1 MSDTTIRPLA
11 PGPERAFAAT
21 VDGRVVAV
29 GGWNRLPDG
38 QWAEVSLVLHDTA
51 AERLAATLL
60 REIAVDAA
68 RAGIRRFV
76 NESGPDES
84 PVRRVIRAAGFES
97 RDGLPTGNAALE
109 LRDQLAGLAWAK
121 LSFGFS

>member
-29 GGWNRLPDG
+29 GGWNRLPEG
-38 QWAEVSLVLHDTA
+38 MQAEVSLVLHDSA
-51 AERLAATLL
+51 AETLAATLL

-68 RAGIRRFV
+68 RSGIRRFV
-76 NESGPDES
+76 NESTPEDAS
-84 PVRRVIRAAGFES
+84 LRRVLRSAGFETATVYQQ
-97 RDGLPTGNAALE
+97 GI
-109 LRDQLAGLAWAK
+109 LRT
-121 LSFGFS
+121 SFAIA

>member
-1 MSDTTIRPLA
+1 MPDTTIRPLA

-38 QWAEVSLVLHDTA
+38 QKAEVS
-51 AERLAATLL
+51 
-60 REIAVDAA
+60 VDAA

-76 NESGPDES
+76 NESGPDEA
-84 PVRRVIRAAGFES
+84 PVRRVFRDAGFETATVYQQ
-97 RDGLPTGNAALE
+97 GI
-109 LRDQLAGLAWAK
+109 LRS
-121 LSFGFS
+121 SFAIC

>member
-29 GGWNRLPDG
+29 GGWNRLPEA

-51 AERLAATLL
+51 AERMAATLL
-60 REIAVDAA
+60 KEIAVDAA

-76 NESGPDES
+76 NESTPDDA
-84 PVRRVIRAAGFES
+84 PVRRVLRDAGFETATVYEQ
-97 RDGLPTGNAALE
+97 GI
-109 LRDQLAGLAWAK
+109 LRTTFAIG
-121 LSFGFS
+121 

>member
-29 GGWNRLPDG
+29 GGWNRLPEG

-60 REIAVDAA
+60 KEIAVDAA

-76 NESGPDES
+76 NESGPDEANL
-84 PVRRVIRAAGFES
+84 RRVFRHAGFETATVYQQ
-97 RDGLPTGNAALE
+97 GV
-109 LRDQLAGLAWAK
+109 LRS
-121 LSFGFS
+121 SFAIG

>member
-1 MSDTTIRPLA
+1 MADTTIRPLA

-29 GGWNRLPDG
+29 GGWNRLPEG
-38 QWAEVSLVLHDTA
+38 LCAEMSLVLHDTA
-51 AERLAATLL
+51 AEQPAATLV

-76 NESGPDES
+76 NESGPDDA
-84 PVRRVIRAAGFES
+84 PLRRVLRRAGFETATVYQQ
-97 RDGLPTGNAALE
+97 GILLT
-109 LRDQLAGLAWAK
+109 
-121 LSFGFS
+121 SFAIG

>member
-1 MSDTTIRPLA
+1 MTDTLIRTLA

-29 GGWNRLPDG
+29 GGWNRLPDP
-38 QWAEVSLVLHDTA
+38 QRAEVSIILHDNA
-51 AERLAATLL
+51 AETQAATLL

-76 NESGPDES
+76 NESGPDDA
-84 PVRRVIRAAGFES
+84 PVRRVIRDAGFVTATVYQQGVLIS
-97 RDGLPTGNAALE
+97 T
-109 LRDQLAGLAWAK
+109 
-121 LSFGFS
+121 FGI

>member
-1 MSDTTIRPLA
+1 MSDTTIRPLT

-29 GGWNRLPDG
+29 GGWNRMPDG

-51 AERLAATLL
+51 AESQAATLL

-68 RAGIRRFV
+68 RSGIRRFV
-76 NESGPDES
+76 NESGPDEA
-84 PVRRVIRAAGFES
+84 PVRRVIRNAGFETATVYQQ
-97 RDGLPTGNAALE
+97 GV
-109 LRDQLAGLAWAK
+109 LRS
-121 LSFGFS
+121 SFAIA

>member
-1 MSDTTIRPLA
+1 MSDTTTIRPLA

-29 GGWNRLPDG
+29 GGWNRLPEG
-38 QWAEVSLVLHDTA
+38 HWAEVSLVLHDTA

-60 REIAVDAA
+60 KEIAVDAA

-76 NESGPDES
+76 NESGPDEAG
-84 PVRRVIRAAGFES
+84 VRRVFRHAGFETATVYQQ
-97 RDGLPTGNAALE
+97 GM
-109 LRDQLAGLAWAK
+109 LRS
-121 LSFGFS
+121 SFAIG

>member
-38 QWAEVSLVLHDTA
+38 QRAEVSLVLHDGS
-51 AERLAATLL
+51 AEGLAATLL
-60 REIAVDAA
+60 REIALDAA

-76 NESGPDES
+76 NESLPDDA
-84 PVRRVIRAAGFES
+84 PLRRVFRDAGFETATVYQQ
-97 RDGLPTGNAALE
+97 GV
-109 LRDQLAGLAWAK
+109 LRSTFAID
-121 LSFGFS
+121 

>member
-1 MSDTTIRPLA
+1 MTDTLIRTLA

-29 GGWNRLPDG
+29 GGWNRLPDP
-38 QWAEVSLVLHDTA
+38 QRAEVSIVLHDNA
-51 AERLAATLL
+51 AETQAATLL

-76 NESGPDES
+76 NESGPDDA
-84 PVRRVIRAAGFES
+84 PVRRVIRDAGFVTATVYQQGVLIS
-97 RDGLPTGNAALE
+97 TFRI
-109 LRDQLAGLAWAK
+109 
-121 LSFGFS
+121 

>member
-1 MSDTTIRPLA
+1 MSDTAIRPVA

-29 GGWNRLPDG
+29 GGWNRLPESHR
-38 QWAEVSLVLHDTA
+38 AEVSLVLHDTA

-60 REIAVDAA
+60 KEIAVDAA

-76 NESGPDES
+76 NESGPDDA
-84 PVRRVIRAAGFES
+84 PVRRAIRRAGF
-97 RDGLPTGNAALE
+97 DAATVYQQGT
-109 LRDQLAGLAWAK
+109 LRS
-121 LSFGFS
+121 SFAIG

>member
-1 MSDTTIRPLA
+1 MKNALADRASIRPLA

-21 VDGRVVAV
+21 LEGRVVAV

-38 QWAEVSLVLHDTA
+38 PGPCAEVALVLHDTSTETVA
-51 AERLAATLL
+51 ARLL

-76 NESGPDES
+76 HEGGPDDA
-84 PVRRVIRAAGFES
+84 PVRKVIRTAGFES
-97 RDGLPTGNAALE
+97 ATVYQQGMIRS
-109 LRDQLAGLAWAK
+109 
-121 LSFGFS
+121 SFAIV

>member
-1 MSDTTIRPLA
+1 MTNALIDRLSIRPVA

-29 GGWNRLPDG
+29 GGWNRLPEG
-38 QWAEVSLVLHDTA
+38 PYAEVSLVLHDTA
-51 AERLAATLL
+51 AETLAATLL

-76 NESGPDES
+76 HESGPDDAS
-84 PVRRVIRAAGFES
+84 VRRVLRDAGFETATVYQQ
-97 RDGLPTGNAALE
+97 GV
-109 LRDQLAGLAWAK
+109 LRT
-121 LSFGFS
+121 SFAIA

>member
-1 MSDTTIRPLA
+1 MTDTLIRTLA

-29 GGWNRLPDG
+29 GGWNRLPDP
-38 QWAEVSLVLHDTA
+38 QRAEVSIVLHDNA
-51 AERLAATLL
+51 AETQAATLL

-76 NESGPDES
+76 NESGPDDA
-84 PVRRVIRAAGFES
+84 PVRRVIRDAGFV
-97 RDGLPTGNAALE
+97 AATVYQEGILVS
-109 LRDQLAGLAWAK
+109 
-121 LSFGFS
+121 SFSI

>member
-1 MSDTTIRPLA
+1 MDTAMSDTTIRPLA

-29 GGWNRLPDG
+29 GGWNRLPEG
-38 QWAEVSLVLHDTA
+38 HWAEVSLVLHDTA

-60 REIAVDAA
+60 KEIAVDAA

-76 NESGPDES
+76 NESGPDEA
-84 PVRRVIRAAGFES
+84 PVRRVIRIAGFETATVYQQ
-97 RDGLPTGNAALE
+97 GV
-109 LRDQLAGLAWAK
+109 LRS
-121 LSFGFS
+121 SFAIA

>member
-29 GGWNRLPDG
+29 GGWNRLPEG
-38 QWAEVSLVLHDTA
+38 MYAEVSLVLHDSA
-51 AERLAATLL
+51 AETPAATLL

-68 RAGIRRFV
+68 RSGIRRLV
-76 NESGPDES
+76 HESAPEEAG
-84 PVRRVIRAAGFES
+84 VRRVFRTAGFETATVYQQ
-97 RDGLPTGNAALE
+97 GV
-109 LRDQLAGLAWAK
+109 LRS
-121 LSFGFS
+121 SFAIA

>member
-29 GGWNRLPDG
+29 GGWNRLADACC
-38 QWAEVSLVLHDTA
+38 AEVSLVLHDTA
-51 AERLAATLL
+51 AERPAANLL

-76 NESGPDES
+76 NESGPDDA
-84 PVRRVIRAAGFES
+84 PVRRVIRTAGFETATVYQP
-97 RDGLPTGNAALE
+97 GGI
-109 LRDQLAGLAWAK
+109 LRS
-121 LSFGFS
+121 SFAIA